1 MVYLKMLIK
10 DLVMLDRNLLTQ
22 FLKEIVMSGAVNS
35 KPLNMA
41 ERKSTIEEFSHF
53 CQEEKERRMNS
64 GEGFDENAFEQAK
77 ELTLRKLQ
85 ILEDEGWV

>member
-1 MVYLKMLIK
+1 
-10 DLVMLDRNLLTQ
+10 
-22 FLKEIVMSGAVNS
+22 MSGAVNS

-41 ERKSTIEEFSHF
+41 ERQTTIEEFTRF
-53 CQEEKERRMNS
+53 CHEEKERQMNS
-64 GEGFDENAFEQAK
+64 GDYFDEQAFDEAK